1 MSSQRGNVDYA
12 KVVDRLVDAVKELNQ
27 YGSCL
32 DVPPA
37 SAAADAAAEHSAE
50 AQGTL
55 PYNQY
60 LHANPSGGDET
71 HSRRVR
77 DLAVSK
83 YNAYVRVKSL
93 FPTYDLKEIFPSLFS
108 PAGEPPENYTGR
120 VDLYGPRQCRFCEKT
135 RYPVGSFTTSKY
147 PNCGNCNRVLGV

>member
-12 KVVDRLVDAVKELNQ
+12 KVVDRLVDAVKELNR

-32 DVPPA
+32 DVPTP
-37 SAAADAAAEHSAE
+37 SAADAAAEHSAE
-50 AQGTL
+50 AQGEL

-83 YNAYVRVKSL
+83 YNAYVRVKNL
-93 FPTYDLKEIFPSLFS
+93 FPTYDLKAIYPALFS
-108 PAGEPPENYTGR
+108 PAGEPPENYTGK
-120 VDLYGPRQCRFCEKT
+120 VDRHGPRQCRICGKT
-135 RYPVGSFTTSKY
+135 RYPVGSFEHSRY
-147 PNCGNCNRVLGV
+147 PNCGNCNHVLGV